1 MSGSSHHPPP
11 GSTPGTEASR
21 EPVDGSGLPPGYR
34 FQPDWEVTPGQV
46 KSMLDSGDD
55 FLLIDCRTAQEHGFA
70 RIEGA
75 CLLPLQEL
83 GDRIGELADHAGRK
97 VVVHC
102 HHGGRS
108 LRMAAVLR
116 QQGFADVT
124 SMAGGIDWWAVAVDR
139 ATPRY

>member
-1 MSGSSHHPPP
+1 MSGSSHNTPP
-11 GSTPGTEASR
+11 GAASGKDASR
-21 EPVDGSGLPPGYR
+21 TPTGGSGLPPGYR

-46 KSMLDSGDD
+46 KSMLDAGDD
-55 FLLIDCRTAQEHGFA
+55 FLLIDCRTPQEHGFV

-75 CLLPLQEL
+75 RLLPLQEL
-83 GDRIGELADHAGRK
+83 ADRLDELGGHVGRK
-97 VVVHC
+97 VVVYC

-116 QQGFADVT
+116 QQGFSDVT
-124 SMAGGIDWWAVAVDR
+124 SMAGGIDWWAVAVDP